1 VANPTALILS
11 SINMLR
17 ALNLPRFAELVNDAL
32 IAVYRKGDVLTE
44 DLGGNATTTQFT
56 KRIIEEIEKLDKRN
70 H

>member
-1 VANPTALILS
+1 
-11 SINMLR
+11 MLR
-17 ALNLPRFAELVNDAL
+17 ALNLPRFAELLNDAL